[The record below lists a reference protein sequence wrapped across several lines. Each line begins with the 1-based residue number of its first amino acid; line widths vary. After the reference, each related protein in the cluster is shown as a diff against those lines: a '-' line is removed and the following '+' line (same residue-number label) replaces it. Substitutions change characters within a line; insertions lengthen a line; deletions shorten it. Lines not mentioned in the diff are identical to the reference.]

1 MAISSSAS
9 NNDASNFTITE
20 TLGGNVSTRQG
31 NLSLS
36 QTITY
41 GTGTLE
47 QGNVQ
52 ANAFCNNTGVISG
65 SNSLQID
72 FRAITQSS
80 AKSTYTVEYDQ
91 IRTIRFSN
99 TSSTT
104 GTQLYIRATGANAL
118 SGGVKGEFTYTPAG
132 PPPCGKVTWLCNG
145 KEYETLEA
153 YKTTSCGA
161 PPPDPPPKPTP
172 PYCTRNSRC
181 DGTTFVTKKGARI
194 ENSYLCECT

>member
-104 GTQLYIRATGANAL
+104 GTQLYIRTTG
-118 SGGVKGEFTYTPAG
+118 S
-132 PPPCGKVTWLCNG
+132 
-145 KEYETLEA
+145 
-153 YKTTSCGA
+153 
-161 PPPDPPPKPTP
+161 
-172 PYCTRNSRC
+172 
-181 DGTTFVTKKGARI
+181 
-194 ENSYLCECT
+194 